1 MVTGAASGIGRA
13 IALALAR
20 EGAHLWLVDRNEAGL
35 AACAR
40 EAGTLGVTARMS
52 VCDLAEP
59 AQIAALVED
68 ARGGADGLNILVNG
82 AGVGYFGYMH
92 AMPHDEWNRLIAVN
106 LLAPI
111 QLSRELA
118 AMLAAGDEGHIV
130 NICSLVGLVPIR
142 KVAAYQTSKFGLL
155 GFTLALRSELAWRGF
170 GVTALCPGFIK
181 TPLLDTFEGPP
192 RDLPAWLAGN
202 ADGVARA
209 ALKAMRRN
217 RGIVVATP
225 MTHAAWWL
233 MRLAPWLIDWISRE
247 GWRRVPKIPTGELRG
262 LQGGVGA
269 VPPERPRPHRPL

>member
-118 AMLAAGDEGHIV
+118 ADGRRPDAGCPARRQHRLVRQPEGDAPPSSACSASPWRCARNSLGAA
-130 NICSLVGLVPIR
+130 SASPRSALVSSRRRCWTL
-142 KVAAYQTSKFGLL
+142 SKGRRAISPP
-155 GFTLALRSELAWRGF
+155 GSPEMPTESRG
-170 GVTALCPGFIK
+170 
-181 TPLLDTFEGPP
+181 P
-192 RDLPAWLAGN
+192 R
-202 ADGVARA
+202 
-209 ALKAMRRN
+209 
-217 RGIVVATP
+217 
-225 MTHAAWWL
+225 
-233 MRLAPWLIDWISRE
+233 
-247 GWRRVPKIPTGELRG
+247 
-262 LQGGVGA
+262 
-269 VPPERPRPHRPL
+269 